1 MCFEL
6 VARLQSN
13 ISKECELTWQNQNMT
28 ARLGLQTSIMRLQ
41 VWWVMGIFPNFYWT
55 LQPRFFFF
63 WNLKLNMLHIEL
75 NDSLPSQSC
84 FFLSILYV
92 IHWYQ
97 WPPATESKSP
107 DQFLL
112 CFSFFTLAT
121 PIPDTQ
127 PEAVRTF
134 RIHRDDDG
142 QIWSDKNSKQ
152 LCMTKDIINKRWIT
166 DQFKYC
172 LWYWFHSYS
181 SNCISIVIIGCHIF
195 SFHR

>member
-1 MCFEL
+1 MWTHMAKPEYDCQAWVANIHNEIASL
-6 VARLQSN
+6 VSDGY
-13 ISKECELTWQNQNMT
+13 ISKFLLDITT
-28 ARLGLQTSIMRLQ
+28 KI
-41 VWWVMGIFPNFYWT
+41 
-55 LQPRFFFF
+55 FFFF
-63 WNLKLNMLHIEL
+63 LNLKLNMLHIEL
-75 NDSLPSQSC
+75 NNSLPSQSC